1 MLERNININ
10 LNINAPCDVFF
21 KVKDSLES
29 IISDTDVTIVL
40 HNNNSYID
48 FSLKFDSFDEELVK
62 EAFKYKKILL
72 TNGINEIY
80 AYSFYNINLLASN
93 TFYGFCND
101 LNIEK
106 ELYLINIPGDVKMS
120 LSAIPNK
127 KDSFFFF
134 STFKNMMNTTNMYYS
149 TEPRC
154 FRSDVLKCMCYIIS
168 KNCCSSIVNLLYNTD
183 VEPVDKKWEPWEPK
197 NIKDVYSSSIFT
209 TIKQTKEQKFKNY
222 RRFIILRDPI
232 ERFISIVNYSK
243 GRWNNIGMPY
253 MYNYLYSR
261 DKEEVID
268 VVLAIIKGLNLLEN
282 LQFHDDHYMRQ
293 IDHISNIDLMDV
305 DDLVLNKDLT
315 DYVKTVYNADI
326 PIVNQCLERFIS
338 KEDINERQLNEIK
351 ELFADDFLL
360 LEHSKLWKK

>member
-10 LNINAPCDVFF
+10 LNINSPENVFM
-21 KVKDSLES
+21 KVKELLTS
-29 IISDTDVTIVL
+29 IIYDTDIVFSL
-40 HNNNSYID
+40 HNNNKYID
-48 FSLKFDSFDEELVK
+48 FSLKFDVFDEDLIK
-62 EAFKYKKILL
+62 EAFSYKRIFL
-72 TNGINEIY
+72 TNGITEIN
-80 AYSFYNINLLASN
+80 AYSFYNINLLAAN
-93 TFYGFCND
+93 TFYGFCNN
-101 LNIEK
+101 LNKEC
-106 ELYLINIPGDVKMS
+106 ELYLISLPGNIKMS
-120 LSAIPNK
+120 LSAIPNQ

-134 STFKNMMNTTNMYYS
+134 STFKNLLNTTNMYYS

-154 FRSDVLKCMCYIIS
+154 FRSDTLKCMCYIIS

-183 VEPVDKKWEPWEPK
+183 VEPVDKKWEPWEPE
-197 NIKDVYSSSIFT
+197 NIKNVYSSSIFT

-222 RRFIILRDPI
+222 RRFVILRDPI
-232 ERFISIVNYSK
+232 ERFVSIVNYSK

-253 MYNYLYSR
+253 VYNYMYSKN
-261 DKEEVID
+261 KEEFID
-268 VVLAIIKGLNLLEN
+268 IILAIIKGLNLLDN

-293 IDHISNIDLMDV
+293 VDHINRVDLMEV

-315 DYVKTVYNADI
+315 DYMKTMYNVDI

-351 ELFADDFLL
+351 QLFADDFLL